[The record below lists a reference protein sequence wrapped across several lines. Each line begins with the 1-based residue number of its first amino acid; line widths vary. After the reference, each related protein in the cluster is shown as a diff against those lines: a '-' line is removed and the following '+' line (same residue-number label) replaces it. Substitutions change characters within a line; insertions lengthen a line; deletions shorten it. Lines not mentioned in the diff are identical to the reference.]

1 MMSVRKSKS
10 LLKNGSQKTKKNRK
24 RVLRKL
30 RSRHKSTII
39 TIKAA
44 IISLAICLEEGGMDK
59 TLVEIGQL
67 LKGEI
72 SKLIEELVIGKIIKR
87 LFQLLILTLMELR
100 AMNKFKVWFKT

>member
-1 MMSVRKSKS
+1 MSVRKSKS
-10 LLKNGSQKTKKNRK
+10 LLKNGSQKTKRNRK

-72 SKLIEELVIGKIIKR
+72 SKLIEELVIGKIKR

>member
-10 LLKNGSQKTKKNRK
+10 LLKNGSQKTKRNRK

-72 SKLIEELVIGKIIKR
+72 SKLIEELVIGKIKR